1 MLVLM
6 WFLGSLAKA
15 SMASRPE
22 RFPEV
27 SQPQLLQVARAWLR
41 TLAADRVAFYTAEG
55 EAARTSSELVG

>member
-1 MLVLM
+1 M

-27 SQPQLLQVARAWLR
+27 SQLLQVARAWLR